1 MKSRTLS
8 CNAVLKKDILRFAPT
23 WGLYSGFLLFLSYL
37 IINDLDGIALYNAQ
51 TLCAGSPFFAVV
63 CFGYAILNAQLLFGY
78 LCDSRMCNSIHA
90 FPLRRE
96 SWFFTHVTAGLLFFL
111 VPTGAF
117 ALIQS
122 LLCGE
127 YLYVP
132 FLWLAQHT
140 MQYLFFF
147 GLAVLCMFLTG
158 SRFASALVYLGFNGL
173 SMVAYWIYESLLLP
187 LMYGVQGDD
196 GIFLLLCPL
205 VSLCSTVEPMQYIHS
220 RQDILLSGP
229 DWAYVAVLAGLGLLF
244 LGASLLLYR
253 RRKLECAGDFVAE
266 NWEKPI
272 FLSVYSLCAGT
283 ALAAFISLLYSY
295 QNPLSSVVWILIGLA
310 VGVITGRMLLQRTP
324 RVFDRHTL
332 RSYLAL
338 GLAVVAVMVLFTLDA
353 FGIRRYVPQEDQ
365 VAQVNVS
372 VSGNSGL
379 FTDRDDIQ
387 KVLQLHQYTVD
398 NYGSQPKY
406 SYSRFTLT
414 YTLTDGRIVERRY
427 KVPEESINSKSPLWT
442 KLMAV
447 CTDED
452 FLFGTNQGPLWEQK
466 ITYAYLSGD
475 WDGWEL
481 SKHQAIALLDAL
493 RQDAR
498 EGNLLPNICDRYI
511 DKGYPYS
518 VEFTF
523 DCGESYL
530 GYSTIAIPQEATHAM
545 ELIASFEKNK

>member
-8 CNAVLKKDILRFAPT
+8 CKAVLKKDILRFAPT
-23 WGLYSGFLLFLSYL
+23 WGLYSALLLFIAYL
-37 IINDLDGIALYNAQ
+37 MINERDSIALYNAQ
-51 TLCAGSPFFAVV
+51 ALCAGSPFFAVV

-78 LCDSRMCNSIHA
+78 LFDSRMCNSIHA

-96 SWFFTHVTAGLLFFL
+96 SWFFTHVTGGLLFFL

-117 ALIQS
+117 ALLQS

-127 YLYVP
+127 YIYVP

-158 SRFASALVYLGFNGL
+158 NRFASALVYLGFNGL

-272 FLSVYSLCAGT
+272 FLSVFSLCAGT
-283 ALAAFISLLYSY
+283 ALAAFVRLLYSY

-310 VGVITGRMLLQRTP
+310 VGVVTGRMLLQRST

-338 GLAVVAVMVLFTLDA
+338 GLAVVAVMVLFTLDV
-353 FGIRRYVPQEDQ
+353 FGLRRYVPQEDR

-372 VSGNSGL
+372 VAGHSGL
-379 FTDRDDIQ
+379 LTNRDDIQ
-387 KVLQLHQYTVD
+387 KVLQLHRYTVD
-398 NYGSQPKY
+398 NYGTQPRQ
-406 SYSRFTLT
+406 SYSSFTLS
-414 YTLTDGRIVERRY
+414 YTLTDGRTVERRY
-427 KVPEESINSKSPLWT
+427 KVPQESMNSNSPLWT

-447 CTDED
+447 CADED
-452 FLFGTNQGPLWEQK
+452 FLFGTNLGPLWEQK
-466 ITYAYLSGD
+466 ITYGYLHGD
-475 WDGWEL
+475 SDSFEL
-481 SKHQAIALLDAL
+481 SRNQALALLEAL

-498 EGNLLPNICDRYI
+498 EGNLQPNVFYKYI
-511 DKGYPYS
+511 GVEHPYS
-518 VEFTF
+518 VDFTF
-523 DCGESYL
+523 DYGEAYL
-530 GYSTIAIPQEATHAM
+530 GFSTVTVSREATHAM
-545 ELIASFEKNK
+545 ELIASFQKNK